1 MTLLRWLSDLQLGD
15 DQVGHFESPGYQA
28 AGMKYFMF
36 GSLEN
41 PDPIRVQGS
50 IFRRVGKATQD
61 TVIFSNLLV
70 SDRVR
75 PRNVAATIT
84 TRICFFRVFVGD
96 AYFLTFI

>member
-50 IFRRVGKATQD
+50 ILDGLVKPPRIQSFFQ
-61 TVIFSNLLV
+61 ISLLV
-70 SDRVR
+70 TGFAPETLLQQSPPGFV
-75 PRNVAATIT
+75 
-84 TRICFFRVFVGD
+84 FFRVFVGD